1 MYRKTVIGPFTTGVS
16 VQIKRLLGS
25 KTAGERIDPRGAGAV
40 SFDAPDLRPIEE
52 SCELRLIASRRE
64 MPQALDP
71 NEPMK
76 RQTY

>member
-16 VQIKRLLGS
+16 VQIKRLLDS

-40 SFDAPDLRPIEE
+40 SFDAPDMR
-52 SCELRLIASRRE
+52 ELCLIASRRE